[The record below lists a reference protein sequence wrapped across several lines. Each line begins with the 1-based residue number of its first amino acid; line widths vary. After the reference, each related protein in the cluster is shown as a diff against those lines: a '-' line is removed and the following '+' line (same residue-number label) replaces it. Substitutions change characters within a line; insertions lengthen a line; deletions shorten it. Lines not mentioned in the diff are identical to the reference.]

1 MIAEIVGV
9 HGVRGACKVKTHGG
23 PDTLFAA
30 GARFDAAHRNG
41 SSRVLRVEWAKP
53 HGKGLLIQFAEVTD
67 RSAAEALVG
76 GELYVARTALPAL
89 EDGSYYWFDLIGMA
103 VYAANGDYLGELHDV
118 IPTGS
123 NDVYVVRH
131 GEREILVPALA
142 SVVKAVDTQQH
153 RMEVD
158 LPPGL

>member
-9 HGVRGACKVKTHGG
+9 HGVRGACKIKTHGG
-23 PDTLFAA
+23 PETLLAK
-30 GARFDAAHRNG
+30 GARLTAAHRNG
-41 SSRVLRVEWAKP
+41 FLQVLQVEWAKP
-53 HGKGLLIQFAEVTD
+53 HGKGLLMQFAGVTE

-76 GELYVARTALPAL
+76 VGLHVARTALPAL

-103 VYAANGDYLGELHDV
+103 VYATEGGYLGELQDV

-131 GEREILVPALA
+131 GVREILVPALA
-142 SVVKAVDTQQH
+142 SVVRVVDTQQH